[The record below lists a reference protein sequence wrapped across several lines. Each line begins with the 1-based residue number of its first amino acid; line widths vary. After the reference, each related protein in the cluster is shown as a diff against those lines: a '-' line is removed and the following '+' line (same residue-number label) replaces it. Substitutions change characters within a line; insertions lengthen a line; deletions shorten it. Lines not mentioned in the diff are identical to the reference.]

1 MKKNLLKILGLGA
14 LAFGLIA
21 CSTQTKQSGESKTD
35 MTKRTSEASSSNVGE
50 TASKEA
56 SKTED
61 LGNALTLYCS
71 MTDDDV
77 DTVLEGFNKLYPDI
91 NVEVVN
97 GSAGELFARLQAEA
111 ANPQGDVMLGGM
123 NQADGDKYKDI
134 FEQYTSVHEDE
145 LPDKY
150 KTNNGFYNYDHL
162 SSVVLCV
169 NTDLEKELGI
179 EIKDYKDLLDSKL
192 EGKVVFSD
200 PNESSAAWNNLC
212 NIMAIYGNDSD
223 EAWNM
228 IEGLMKNKMVI
239 QGSSS
244 ACFKNVADGEYVV
257 GLTYEDGAATLLK
270 SGASNVKLVYPASGS
285 SNFAFG
291 CAVVKGAPHM
301 AAAKAMV
308 DFLMSAES
316 QTERGNAL
324 GTIRLTNKNAN
335 IDYKYIPKNEDV
347 KWVDRDVQWMID
359 NKEKVLE
366 HWNILYTKYYK

>member
-56 SKTED
+56 SKAED

-162 SSVVLCV
+162 SSVVFCV

-366 HWNILYTKYYK
+366 HWNTLYTKYYK

>member
-111 ANPQGDVMLGGM
+111 ANPQGDIMLGGM

-162 SSVVLCV
+162 SSVVFCV

-335 IDYKYIPKNEDV
+335 IDYKYSPKNEDV

-366 HWNILYTKYYK
+366 HWNTLYTKYYK